1 MRFIIKQSKWTRL
14 NGNLGMSTVVLSLF
28 TVWITIID
36 LFPRI
41 EFTQWLGRGRNS
53 YSLSQ
58 IVGDLAELFSITN
71 NNPEMYNAR
80 NFSWVFESGIGP
92 LCKTNIMCVNTI
104 AFIPVALYIIL
115 IFLIINFVGFS
126 RLDSSIASVIVL
138 FSFPSISI
146 LSWQA
151 TIPDRLAAF
160 LFCASLIYIYKN
172 LGRNTLLPRQSILVA
187 FVFFFLS
194 LLSVSSKEA
203 AWILLPITLVLPFL
217 FLPCNFQAIK
227 KRFLITLPS
236 VLFMVFHI
244 LDNYMKTVNDPH
256 LLGGNP
262 FSNLRQLSKYLF
274 QIEYSYIYVFLIAL
288 ALLALLLQ
296 FIFSKQ
302 NISQKI
308 FKIRILTIVSIAF
321 ISSWVI
327 PVRTQFASPFYMWLP
342 TGVTIVSIMV
352 LFKFS
357 TFRFISDRFIGLI
370 GFLRLLVV
378 IVSFSMVL
386 ATSIHQYPA
395 NGGFVL
401 KLDQNFQNSK
411 DELADFRKMHP
422 DYKISFWAP
431 SSVFIA
437 YQFISS
443 DPASNFWYF
452 VGGSKGVDETYPS
465 QLTDSKCGLQAAKS
479 AVAVYDEDFKL
490 IEICSK

>member
-1 MRFIIKQSKWTRL
+1 
-14 NGNLGMSTVVLSLF
+14 MSTLNNRFRRRWQKTNWGIIAVAFCLTL
-28 TVWITIID
+28 VWIKIRD

-41 EFTQWLGRGRNS
+41 EFIQWLGRGREGFS
-53 YSLSQ
+53 RSQ
-58 IVGDLAELFSITN
+58 VTGAFTDLFYLTFD
-71 NNPEMYNAR
+71 NPGKYNAR

-92 LCKTNIMCVNTI
+92 LCNTNITCTNTI
-104 AFIPVALYIIL
+104 AFIPVALYIIS
-115 IFLIINFVGFS
+115 IFSILSFIGFT
-126 RLDSSIASVIVL
+126 RLESSVASIVVL
-138 FSFPSISI
+138 LSFPSISI

-244 LDNYMKTVNDPH
+244 LDNYVKTVNDPH

-262 FSNLRQLSKYLF
+262 FSNLRLLSKYLF

-288 ALLALLLQ
+288 ALLALLFQ

-342 TGVTIVSIMV
+342 TGVTIVSIML

-452 VGGSKGVDETYPS
+452 VGGSKGIDEKYPS
-465 QLTDSKCGLQAAKS
+465 QLTDLKCGLQAAKS